1 MAPLVI
7 REHSRFAVSRK
18 ANVRHDQGNS
28 TDALL
33 VELSLDGCRL
43 GNVPEDALAPG
54 ATVSVDVKGATPLSG
69 TVRRR
74 IDGSLSVKFSKPLH
88 TFELSK
94 LIGLCRGE
102 ASSQSPMMA

>member
-7 REHSRFAVSRK
+7 REHSRFAVSHK
-18 ANVRHDQGNS
+18 ANVRHAQGDS

-43 GNVPEDALAPG
+43 GNVPEDTLAPG
-54 ATVSVDVKGATPLSG
+54 SAVSVDVNGATPLSG

-88 TFELSK
+88 TFELTK
-94 LIGLCRGE
+94 LLGLCRGDTSGKT
-102 ASSQSPMMA
+102 AMA